1 MASNLQFPLLKSGV
15 EKEDVCRPA
24 WGRGRAPSVQSRRL
38 YRAPDHRP
46 DHAPAFSRPAPP
58 PSSLATAASCRDWR
72 LPSTVWWPRARKVW
86 NKYQYKLSNPLLLKQ
101 NFTLIFCFLENG
113 SIEIDISLKVCNW
126 TWNLDKTRK
135 WTTERGEL
143 GPWSEKMRKDQN
155 YYFYTFL
162 LPKMCWLL
170 CKNFCNTI
178 WANL

>member
-46 DHAPAFSRPAPP
+46 DHAPESSRPAPP

-101 NFTLIFCFLENG
+101 NFTLIFLFSGEWFNWNWYFFESLQLNMKPGQDTQVNDRARRAWTVEWKDEKGPKLLLLHISSSQNVLAFLQ
-113 SIEIDISLKVCNW
+113 K
-126 TWNLDKTRK
+126 
-135 WTTERGEL
+135 
-143 GPWSEKMRKDQN
+143 
-155 YYFYTFL
+155 L
-162 LPKMCWLL
+162 L
-170 CKNFCNTI
+170 
-178 WANL
+178 